1 MELILEEV
9 TPIDTMEKFGTDDW
23 STIPVDDIIEY
34 AKSQPFKI
42 PLIRQC
48 VREFMLVR
56 ETPETNSAIMHW
68 RLFPS
73 EITTRLVSD

>member
-23 STIPVDDIIEY
+23 STIPVDD
-34 AKSQPFKI
+34 I